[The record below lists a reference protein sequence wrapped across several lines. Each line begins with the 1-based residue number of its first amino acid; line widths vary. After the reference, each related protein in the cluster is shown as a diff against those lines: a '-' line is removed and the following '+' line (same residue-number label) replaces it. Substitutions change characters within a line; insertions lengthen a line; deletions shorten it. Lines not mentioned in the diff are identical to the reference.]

1 MACIDLF
8 TPHLDFLRGNPPPS
22 PLEENVVLLRMV
34 SNRNETNRF
43 VFYAEAFLTL
53 QGSFLVAEDVNVLFS
68 DRNNQAQQFDVNQP
82 EINGV
87 RITIPDG
94 PLERLAG
101 DLSGNLIARYSNFEC
116 RNDGLIVGTSDFNRE
131 IVVLSFE
138 HITRTTGIP

>member
-1 MACIDLF
+1 MTCIDLF

-22 PLEENVVLLRMV
+22 PNEENVVLLRMV
-34 SNRNETNRF
+34 SNRNEANRF

-68 DRNNQAQQFDVNQP
+68 DRMNFSQRFDVNQP
-82 EINGV
+82 ETNGI
-87 RITIPDG
+87 RITGPDG
-94 PLERLAG
+94 PLERLVP
-101 DLSGNLIARYSNFEC
+101 DLSGNIVARYSNFDC
-116 RNDGLIVGTSDFNRE
+116 RNDGLIVGTSDFTRE